1 MATTLVS
8 APGKVLLAG
17 GYLVLDP
24 AYSGVVVSTSSRF
37 YTVVQPGVSGQIR
50 VRSPQFV
57 DGLWTYTVAQEGGRV
72 LVAPVDNAKNKFVH
86 LAIQKTFA
94 LAYELKGPEEF
105 TQHLG
110 AGIDITIAGDN
121 DFYSQQDQLKA
132 QGLPSTVES
141 LAQLQPFVST
151 GVAIADVSKT
161 GLGSSAALITSLVSA
176 LLVHFGVIPR
186 AALAPSAAPA
196 ERDQARRLAHNVAQ
210 FVHCLAQG
218 KVGSGFDV
226 AAAVFGSQLYTRFTP
241 SVIKPLMDDAVLPL
255 FPTLSPQNP
264 EWDYNVQPFK
274 LPPFTR
280 LLLAD
285 VHAGSNT
292 PSLVSKVLKWRQED
306 ATTAHSLWTALDQLN
321 TSLGATLLRLSD
333 LSVQDPDS
341 YLSAIRYMTSIQS
354 VQWLANPNMQD
365 YAIVLEPFY
374 EVHLLSEQIRAK
386 MREMGALAG
395 VEIEPPQ
402 QTKLLDDS
410 IALGGV
416 IGGGVPGAGGYDAVW
431 LLVCDPPASVPVP
444 DMRPL
449 HRVEHL
455 WQAYG
460 AAGAGAVQVAPLMAQ
475 ESARGVEVEEL
486 EAVPGLA
493 AAVALGLG
501 A

>member
-1 MATTLVS
+1 MAATVVS

-37 YTVVQPGVSGQIR
+37 YTVVQPGASGQIR

-57 DGLWTYTVAQEGGRV
+57 DGLWTYAVAQEAGRV
-72 LVAPVDNAKNKFVH
+72 LVTPADNAKNKFVH

-110 AGIDITIAGDN
+110 AGLDITIAGDN
-121 DFYSQQDQLKA
+121 DFYSQQDQVRPEGPGAPLHGRVA
-132 QGLPSTVES
+132 RSAPTIRLHRRRHRRRLQDRPRLLRRADY
-141 LAQLQPFVST
+141 LARERAARALRRHSPRALT
-151 GVAIADVSKT
+151 
-161 GLGSSAALITSLVSA
+161 SSAA
-176 LLVHFGVIPR
+176 PE
-186 AALAPSAAPA
+186 

-241 SVIKPLMDDAVLPL
+241 SVIKPLMDDATGAVPL

-333 LSVQDPDS
+333 LSVQDPDA
-341 YLSAIRYMTSIQS
+341 YLSAIRYMTSIQT

-449 HRVEHL
+449 HRVEYL

-460 AAGAGAVQVAPLMAQ
+460 GGSAVQVAPLMAQ
-475 ESARGVEVEEL
+475 ESARGRR
-486 EAVPGLA
+486 G
-493 AAVALGLG
+493 
-501 A
+501 